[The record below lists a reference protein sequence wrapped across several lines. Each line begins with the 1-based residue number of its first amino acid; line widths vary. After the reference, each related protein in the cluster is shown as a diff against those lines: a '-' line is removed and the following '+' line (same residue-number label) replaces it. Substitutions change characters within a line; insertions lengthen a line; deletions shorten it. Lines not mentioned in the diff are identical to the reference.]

1 MRLCL
6 YVRKMLYLCSVLN
19 NLIITVMTNERF
31 TLNEK
36 VLNALQEMLLQSKK
50 HIEFLAANAP
60 EIRASLESIAKS
72 LQTGCD
78 ILENQIVFNRDTRNK
93 FAKEVACKNQ
103 AYDFIA
109 AEKFIGR
116 FKTFCE
122 CYPTNLYIGLTGVET
137 LQDK

>member
-1 MRLCL
+1 MKTTDLL
-6 YVRKMLYLCSVLN
+6 YQN
-19 NLIITVMTNERF
+19 Q
-31 TLNEK
+31 K
-36 VLNALQEMLLQSKK
+36 VLNALQEMLLQTKK
-50 HIEFLAANAP
+50 HVEFLATNAP
-60 EIRASLESIAKS
+60 EIRASLESIAES
-72 LQTGCD
+72 MQTGID

-109 AEKFIGR
+109 AEKLIGR

>member
-1 MRLCL
+1 M
-6 YVRKMLYLCSVLN
+6 KTTD
-19 NLIITVMTNERF
+19 LILENQ
-31 TLNEK
+31 K

-50 HIEFLAANAP
+50 NIEFLAAGSP
-60 EIRASLESIAKS
+60 EIRNNLESIAES
-72 LQTGCD
+72 LQTGVD

-103 AYDFIA
+103 AYDFIV
-109 AEKFIGR
+109 AEKLIGR

-137 LQDK
+137 LKDK

>member
-1 MRLCL
+1 MKTTDLL
-6 YVRKMLYLCSVLN
+6 YQN
-19 NLIITVMTNERF
+19 QE
-31 TLNEK
+31 

-50 HIEFLAANAP
+50 HIDFLAANAP
-60 EIRASLESIAKS
+60 EIRASLESIAES
-72 LQTGCD
+72 LQTGVGV
-78 ILENQIVFNRDTRNK
+78 IENQIVFNRDTRNK

-109 AEKFIGR
+109 AEKLIGR

-122 CYPTNLYIGLTGVET
+122 CYPTNLYIGLTGVEP

>member
-1 MRLCL
+1 M
-6 YVRKMLYLCSVLN
+6 KTTD
-19 NLIITVMTNERF
+19 LILEIQ
-31 TLNEK
+31 K
-36 VLNALQEMLLQSKK
+36 VLNALQEMLLQTKK
-50 HIEFLAANAP
+50 HVEFLAANAP
-60 EIRASLESIAKS
+60 EIRTSLESIAES
-72 LQTGCD
+72 LQTGVD
-78 ILENQIVFNRDTRNK
+78 ILENQIVFNRDTCNK

-109 AEKFIGR
+109 AEKLIGR

>member
-1 MRLCL
+1 MKTTDLL
-6 YVRKMLYLCSVLN
+6 YQN
-19 NLIITVMTNERF
+19 Q
-31 TLNEK
+31 K

-50 HIEFLAANAP
+50 HIDFLAANAP
-60 EIRASLESIAKS
+60 EIRASLESIAES
-72 LQTGCD
+72 LQKGVD

-93 FAKEVACKNQ
+93 FAKECACKNQ

-109 AEKFIGR
+109 AEKLIGR

>member
-1 MRLCL
+1 M
-6 YVRKMLYLCSVLN
+6 KTTD
-19 NLIITVMTNERF
+19 LIYQNQ
-31 TLNEK
+31 K
-36 VLNALQEMLLQSKK
+36 VLNAMQEMLLQTKE
-50 HIEFLAANAP
+50 HVEFLAAGSP

-103 AYDFIA
+103 AYNFIA
-109 AEKFIGR
+109 AEKLIGR